1 MRNRSS
7 LQFLAMLALLLI
19 SGLVSACQG
28 GPAAD
33 SPTGMV
39 RTALEKLAARDVAG
53 FRAMACAG
61 AEAGVLDQ
69 LGLPGDLSGELLPGV
84 DMNAVLDAVTLD
96 TAGLILENEAVTGE
110 TATVDVR
117 GDIKVTFEA
126 ERVRPLLEALLEAQ
140 GNAMT
145 DAQLD
150 ALLVTL
156 ARAAQEF
163 PVDQTVGLVREGG
176 AWKLCSA
183 S

>member
-1 MRNRSS
+1 MRHRSS
-7 LQFLAMLALLLI
+7 LPVLPILALLLVAA
-19 SGLVSACQG
+19 LVAGCQS

-33 SPTGMV
+33 SPTGVV
-39 RTALEKLAARDVAG
+39 RTALEKLAARDVDAL
-53 FRAMACAG
+53 RAMACAG
-61 AEAGVLDQ
+61 AEEGVLDQ

-96 TAGLILENEAVTGE
+96 TTSLVLQNEVVTGE
-110 TATVDVR
+110 TASVDVR
-117 GDIKVTFEA
+117 GDIRISFDA
-126 ERVRPLLEALLEAQ
+126 ERVKPLVKSLLEAQ
-140 GNAMT
+140 GNPLT
-145 DAQLD
+145 DEQLD

-156 ARAAQEF
+156 GRAAQDL

>member
-1 MRNRSS
+1 MGV
-7 LQFLAMLALLLI
+7 A
-19 SGLVSACQG
+19 
-28 GPAAD
+28 
-33 SPTGMV
+33 

-53 FRAMACAG
+53 LRAMACAG

-84 DMNAVLDAVTLD
+84 DMNAILDAVTLD
-96 TAGLILENEAVTGE
+96 TAALILQNEVVTGE

-117 GDIKVTFEA
+117 GDIRISFDA
-126 ERVRPLLEALLEAQ
+126 ERVKPLVKSLLEAQ
-140 GNAMT
+140 GNPLT
-145 DAQLD
+145 DEQLD

-156 ARAAQEF
+156 GRAAQEL

-183 S
+183 N

>member
-1 MRNRSS
+1 MRHRSRLPILS
-7 LQFLAMLALLLI
+7 LLLVA
-19 SGLVSACQG
+19 LVAGCQG

-33 SPTGMV
+33 SPTGV
-39 RTALEKLAARDVAG
+39 ARTALEKLAARDVAG
-53 FRAMACAG
+53 LRAMACAG

-96 TAGLILENEAVTGE
+96 TAALVLQNQVVTGE

-117 GDIKVTFEA
+117 GDIRISFDA
-126 ERVRPLLEALLEAQ
+126 ERVKPLVKSLLEAQ
-140 GNAMT
+140 GNPLT
-145 DAQLD
+145 DEQLD
-150 ALLVTL
+150 ALLATL
-156 ARAAQEF
+156 GRAAQEL

-183 S
+183 N